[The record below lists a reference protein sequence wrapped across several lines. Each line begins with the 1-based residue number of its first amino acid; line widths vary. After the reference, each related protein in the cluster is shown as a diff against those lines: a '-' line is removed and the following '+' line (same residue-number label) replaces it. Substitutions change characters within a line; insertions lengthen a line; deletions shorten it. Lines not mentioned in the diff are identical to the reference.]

1 VRFEYRILFGFLFAL
16 LLGISILNFVAIR
29 MHKAELLS
37 ILYRD
42 VHLHLELSEKVK
54 GYKLPDY
61 IKTSNR
67 PLKAKDL
74 VFYRIIGDKFVFLDF
89 SRLRERLRAFA
100 LNLFLW
106 EIFLILLLSFLF
118 YRLLWHHLQERERN
132 REFLELMLLVLS
144 HRFGNFLATQRVN
157 LEILKEG
164 MNPSAL
170 GRLQKAYN
178 YIEEEFRRTLEL
190 IRRFPTKGEKGEV
203 RLDSLIQ
210 RMLKS
215 FGEELEGKEVKFDL
229 KEVKVRIPGNDLEM
243 VLQLFLENATRYSK
257 NFVRISSRREGQRV
271 ILEVENDLAPDVP
284 RGSGLGLELARRLA
298 ERMGAKVEVHE
309 DQGRFRQVISF

>member
-1 VRFEYRILFGFLFAL
+1 MRFEYRILFGFLFAL

-132 REFLELMLLVLS
+132 REFLELMKQKKL
-144 HRFGNFLATQRVN
+144 RKCYFLITQTEYSDWKN
-157 LEILKEG
+157 KHQEQ
-164 MNPSAL
+164 N
-170 GRLQKAYN
+170 N
-178 YIEEEFRRTLEL
+178 
-190 IRRFPTKGEKGEV
+190 
-203 RLDSLIQ
+203 D
-210 RMLKS
+210 
-215 FGEELEGKEVKFDL
+215 
-229 KEVKVRIPGNDLEM
+229 RIC
-243 VLQLFLENATRYSK
+243 K
-257 NFVRISSRREGQRV
+257 KI
-271 ILEVENDLAPDVP
+271 
-284 RGSGLGLELARRLA
+284 
-298 ERMGAKVEVHE
+298 
-309 DQGRFRQVISF
+309 